1 VSRIG
6 KTPVVIPDGVEVKIS
21 ASMVEAKG
29 PKGTDSVEYL
39 PLVKVEQVEKEII
52 VTRDSDAKEA
62 RSAHG
67 LTRALINNLVTGVS
81 SGYTRELEVI
91 GTGYTVTAEQGGLLL
106 NVGFSHPVFVGPVD
120 GITYEVQKG
129 NTEFSVKG
137 FNKYMVGQVSAKI
150 RSVRPPE
157 PFKGKG
163 IRYKDEYVRRKAGKT
178 VGK

>member
-1 VSRIG
+1 MSRIG
-6 KTPVVIPDGVEVKIS
+6 KTPVVIPNGVEVKINGNT
-21 ASMVEAKG
+21 VEAKG
-29 PKGTDSVEYL
+29 PKGNDHVEFL
-39 PLVKVEQVEKEII
+39 PLVKVEQVENAII
-52 VTRDSDAKEA
+52 VTRETDEKES

-67 LTRALINNLVTGVS
+67 LTRALINNLVNGVAT
-81 SGYTRELEVI
+81 GYTRDMEVI
-91 GTGYTVTAEQGGLLL
+91 GTGFTVSAEQGGLLL
-106 NVGFSHPVFVGPVD
+106 NVGFSHPVFIGPVD
-120 GITYEVQKG
+120 GITYAVEKG
-129 NTEFSVKG
+129 NTSFSVSG